1 MKIHIQHGDI
11 HLTDLQTR
19 MPFKYGIAT
28 MTRTPHV
35 FLRLE
40 VEVDGQH
47 HTGISADSL
56 PPKWFTKDP
65 DRAVDEEVAEMLE
78 VIEYALATAT
88 GLRAETAFAAWRELY
103 GVHMAW
109 GRRRG
114 FPPLLSGF
122 GAALVERALVDAV
135 CRAVGRPFAAVLRT
149 NQLGFRLEE
158 VHASLAGKTP
168 ADFLPEQPLS
178 RITIR
183 QTVGLAD
190 PLDDNEIAVN
200 ERLHDGLPQS
210 LSACIAFYGL
220 RHFKIKV
227 SGHLEH
233 DRERLLRIAR
243 VLAGH
248 AARDYAF
255 TLDGNEQ
262 FHTLPEFREFWETL
276 LGSQELREFFQHLL
290 FVEQPFHRGVALRGD
305 IVGGLAEWRNC
316 PVMIIDESDGDLDSL
331 PQALAL
337 GYAGAS
343 YKNCK
348 GLFKGVINYCLLKQR
363 QREQPARPAIMSG
376 EDLVNIGPVALLQDL
391 AVCAALGLGS
401 VERNGHHYF
410 RGLSMFPPQVQ
421 QQVLRAHADLYRA
434 SSAGWPA
441 LKIDSGAIALD
452 SVNAAP
458 FGVGFEL
465 DIEMVESQTSM

>member
-1 MKIHIQHGDI
+1 
-11 HLTDLQTR
+11 
-19 MPFKYGIAT
+19 
-28 MTRTPHV
+28 
-35 FLRLE
+35 
-40 VEVDGQH
+40 
-47 HTGISADSL
+47 
-56 PPKWFTKDP
+56 
-65 DRAVDEEVAEMLE
+65 
-78 VIEYALATAT
+78 
-88 GLRAETAFAAWRELY
+88 
-103 GVHMAW
+103 
-109 GRRRG
+109 
-114 FPPLLSGF
+114 
-122 GAALVERALVDAV
+122 
-135 CRAVGRPFAAVLRT
+135 
-149 NQLGFRLEE
+149 
-158 VHASLAGKTP
+158 
-168 ADFLPEQPLS
+168 
-178 RITIR
+178 
-183 QTVGLAD
+183 
-190 PLDDNEIAVN
+190 
-200 ERLHDGLPQS
+200 
-210 LSACIAFYGL
+210 
-220 RHFKIKV
+220 
-227 SGHLEH
+227 
-233 DRERLLRIAR
+233 
-243 VLAGH
+243 
-248 AARDYAF
+248 
-255 TLDGNEQ
+255 
-262 FHTLPEFREFWETL
+262 
-276 LGSQELREFFQHLL
+276 
-290 FVEQPFHRGVALRGD
+290 
-305 IVGGLAEWRNC
+305 
-316 PVMIIDESDGDLDSL
+316 MIIDESDGDLDSL